1 GGWGVQLV
9 PSHLW
14 IPKIPEWS
22 APAGEEWENGDLGF
36 FFFFAVTPYSEG
48 IWDFFFCCHPIPRA
62 SPSGL
67 LQGEKYVLVMVDPD
81 SPNRAEPRFQFWR
94 HWMVTDILVSRSGS
108 FPRIRGGLDSH
119 WDANSARRPKPP
131 RYSGYHRYQFRIYE
145 QPEHETIA
153 LSEEERVSLG
163 TWDLKE
169 FVEVFSLGRPV
180 ASTHWELSPALPL
193 PSARSSWKAKP
204 R

>member
-1 GGWGVQLV
+1 MNGIEEL
-9 PSHLW
+9 
-14 IPKIPEWS
+14 EDEM
-22 APAGEEWENGDLGF
+22 AGLG
-36 FFFFAVTPYSEG
+36 AERG
-48 IWDFFFCCHPIPRA
+48 
-62 SPSGL
+62 
-67 LQGEKYVLVMVDPD
+67 GEKYVLVMVDPD

-94 HWMVTDILVSRSGS
+94 HWMVTDILGS
-108 FPRIRGGLDSH
+108 DLRVGNIKGKVLTAYS
-119 WDANSARRPKPP
+119 RPKPP

-180 ASTHWELSPALPL
+180 ASTQFLTKHYED
-193 PSARSSWKAKP
+193 
-204 R
+204 